1 MPAQSG
7 DPITSALQL
16 SLSTV
21 KKCKS
26 GEDLDSRLVASAK
39 QILFSEIK
47 YEKNKCVNTS
57 ILNELKSKYIV
68 LSTVVINNVKS
79 DEVTSSKDSV
89 SVEAAP
95 KKVMVVSKE
104 PTTLPTPKRIL
115 YSPDAVRLGWSS
127 QVPVGSGFVNL
138 GNSCYLNSILQALFH
153 VPAFVNWLLND
164 NTHTS
169 RCESMNGI
177 THSECLI
184 CAMSKT
190 LQSSHKCTGSVV
202 KPLQIYSKLKSIC
215 KHLVH
220 GHQEDAH
227 EFLRYLIEGME
238 RSYLT
243 IFNGIK
249 LDSYSKET
257 TPLNQIFG
265 GYLRSEVTC
274 LECQHVSTTFQHFQD
289 LLLDIRNASS
299 VEDALDSYF
308 SRERLGD
315 GEHGY
320 RCEQCKRKVAATKK
334 FSIERPPKALCI
346 ALKRFGV
353 TGGKNSKPI
362 SVKQH
367 LDINKYRHRPT
378 PEFLKYKLVSLVTH
392 LGTSSSCGHYTA
404 VGQTAYGSYYLFDD
418 SLVRPMSIQ
427 SVLNTNA
434 YILMYEMET
443 ETQKQAV
450 QKKEV
455 SNGFTNSANGFL
467 SNKVD
472 SSSSTDAK
480 MSEPNSSTATAGATT
495 TTSPTTASPAEVKP
509 VQQNGLS
516 LQLPF
521 RPSGKVVLFGKP
533 RGENVQANSSLC
545 CSQVLQQ
552 QQGQSSNKIN
562 FPKFIPQRKETLV
575 TTTVDK
581 QVGRDK
587 SSPAKK
593 VDRSPTPT
601 KQQSS
606 HTSNSEKTPSKEDNC
621 IDSIPLPSI
630 PDRKA
635 EEKMFSSSEDERKS
649 SPSLSLVP
657 YLSESSDSEIEFIP
671 PKSSPSKD
679 PTKCKN
685 VEKTISVQQKVK
697 GVRIEVE
704 GWDSVSNSSHL
715 GSRPELHSPA
725 GSTSS
730 GKWSVT
736 SAEKEKTPDRQEKS
750 QSPMKAEAN
759 TNGNGSA
766 GRKERW
772 DGSRGSSSTM
782 EHLMKGSHRGYGA
795 QVNSWSGGRSE
806 LDMQVEGERNYL
818 KRKRDHYNDDF
829 DKGKAKKVKKFNN
842 HNKDNGGKNRNRFQ
856 EYQNWKNN
864 GWQGQRQKF
873 YHRDY
878 LENRSKPRYYFN
890 RNSPRVWE

>member
-7 DPITSALQL
+7 DPITSALRL

-39 QILFSEIK
+39 QILFTEAK

-57 ILNELKSKYIV
+57 FLNELKSKYTV
-68 LSTVVINNVKS
+68 LSTVVNNNVKS

-89 SVEAAP
+89 SVEASP
-95 KKVMVVSKE
+95 KKVMVISKE
-104 PTTLPTPKRIL
+104 PTALPTPKRVL

-127 QVPVGSGFVNL
+127 QIPVGSGFVNL

-164 NTHTS
+164 TTHTS
-169 RCESMNGI
+169 RCKSMNGI

-184 CAMSKT
+184 CAMSNT
-190 LQSSHKCTGSVV
+190 LQSSHKYSESAV

-265 GYLRSEVTC
+265 GYLRSEVAC

-315 GEHGY
+315 GEHAY

-427 SVLNTNA
+427 NVLNTNA

-443 ETQKQAV
+443 ETQKQPL

-455 SNGFTNSANGFL
+455 SNGFTNSSNGFL
-467 SNKVD
+467 SNKLD
-472 SSSSTDAK
+472 NASTVESK
-480 MSEPNSSTATAGATT
+480 ISESNSSMATAATT
-495 TTSPTTASPAEVKP
+495 VVASPSTTSPAEVKP

-516 LQLPF
+516 LQLPY
-521 RPSGKVVLFGKP
+521 RPTGKIVLFGKP
-533 RGENVQANSSLC
+533 RTENLQANSTVC

-552 QQGQSSNKIN
+552 QQAQSPNKIN
-562 FPKFIPQRKETLV
+562 FPKFIPQRKESPATA
-575 TTTVDK
+575 TVEK
-581 QVGRDK
+581 PIGRDK
-587 SSPAKK
+587 ASLAKK
-593 VDRSPTPT
+593 GDRSPTPT
-601 KQQSS
+601 KQQSN
-606 HTSNSEKTPSKEDNC
+606 HVSNSEKTPSKEDNC
-621 IDSIPLPSI
+621 IDNIPLPSI

-679 PTKCKN
+679 STRLLGKN
-685 VEKTISVQQKVK
+685 VDKTTVQQKVK

-704 GWDSVSNSSHL
+704 GWDSVSNSSQV

-725 GSTSS
+725 LSTSS

-736 SAEKEKTPDRQEKS
+736 STEKEKTPDRQEKS
-750 QSPMKAEAN
+750 QSSPIKAEAN

-772 DGSRGSSSTM
+772 DGNRGSSSTM
-782 EHLMKGSHRGYGA
+782 DHLMKGSHRGYGG

-842 HNKDNGGKNRNRFQ
+842 HNKDCGGKNRNRFQ

-878 LENRSKPRYYFN
+878 LENRSKPSN
-890 RNSPRVWE
+890 ITVCEGI

>member
-7 DPITSALQL
+7 DPITSALRL

-39 QILFSEIK
+39 QILFTEAK

-57 ILNELKSKYIV
+57 FLNELKSKYTV
-68 LSTVVINNVKS
+68 LSTVVNNNVKS

-89 SVEAAP
+89 SVEASP
-95 KKVMVVSKE
+95 KKVMVISKE
-104 PTTLPTPKRIL
+104 PTALPTPKRVL

-127 QVPVGSGFVNL
+127 QIPVGSGFVNL

-164 NTHTS
+164 TTHTS
-169 RCESMNGI
+169 RCKSMNGI

-184 CAMSKT
+184 CAMSNT
-190 LQSSHKCTGSVV
+190 LQSSHKYSESAV

-265 GYLRSEVTC
+265 GYLRSEVAC

-315 GEHGY
+315 GEHAY

-427 SVLNTNA
+427 NVLNTNA

-443 ETQKQAV
+443 ETQKQPL

-455 SNGFTNSANGFL
+455 SNGFTNSSNGFL
-467 SNKVD
+467 SNKLD
-472 SSSSTDAK
+472 NASTVESK
-480 MSEPNSSTATAGATT
+480 ISESNSSMATAATT
-495 TTSPTTASPAEVKP
+495 VVASPSTTSPAEVKP

-516 LQLPF
+516 LQLPY
-521 RPSGKVVLFGKP
+521 RPTGKIVLFGKP
-533 RGENVQANSSLC
+533 RTENLQANSTVC

-552 QQGQSSNKIN
+552 QQAQSPNKIN
-562 FPKFIPQRKETLV
+562 FPKFIPQRKESPATA
-575 TTTVDK
+575 TVEK
-581 QVGRDK
+581 PIGRDK
-587 SSPAKK
+587 ASLAKK
-593 VDRSPTPT
+593 GDRSPTPT
-601 KQQSS
+601 KQQSN
-606 HTSNSEKTPSKEDNC
+606 HVSNSEKTPSKEDNC
-621 IDSIPLPSI
+621 IDNIPLPSI

-679 PTKCKN
+679 STRLLGKN
-685 VEKTISVQQKVK
+685 VDKTTVQQKVK

-704 GWDSVSNSSHL
+704 GWDSVSNSSQV

-725 GSTSS
+725 LSTSS

-736 SAEKEKTPDRQEKS
+736 STEKEKTPDRQEKS
-750 QSPMKAEAN
+750 QSSPIKAEAN

-772 DGSRGSSSTM
+772 DGNRGSSSTM
-782 EHLMKGSHRGYGA
+782 DHLMKGSHRGYGG

-842 HNKDNGGKNRNRFQ
+842 HNKDCGGKNRNRFQ

-878 LENRSKPRYYFN
+878 LENRSKPSSN
-890 RNSPRVWE
+890 ITVCEGI